1 LLGKLPDF
9 LMGDIM
15 KRVIGF
21 HYTLTDKSGTVLD
34 SSIGDEPLY
43 FLENSQQII
52 PGLEKVIALMN
63 IGDKKKIEVLAAD
76 AYGDVNPELIVKV
89 KKTQFPP
96 DAQLTVGDQFQV
108 NNDQH
113 SPVFTIMSIESDEV
127 TVDGNH
133 PMAGKDLFF
142 DVEIIGMREATT
154 EEMSHGHAHGA
165 HGHGHH

>member
-1 LLGKLPDF
+1 
-9 LMGDIM
+9 M

-21 HYTLTDKSGTVLD
+21 HYTLTDKTGTTLD

-43 FLENSQQII
+43 FLEGSQQII
-52 PGLEKVIALMN
+52 PGLEKVLGLMN
-63 IGDKKKIEVLAAD
+63 VGDKRKIEVKAPD

-113 SPVFTIMSIESDEV
+113 SPVFTIMSIDTEEV

-142 DVEIIGMREATT
+142 DVEIVGVRPATKD
-154 EEMSHGHAHGA
+154 EMTHGHAHGA
-165 HGHGHH
+165 SGQGHHH

>member
-1 LLGKLPDF
+1 
-9 LMGDIM
+9 M

-43 FLENSQQII
+43 FLESSQQII
-52 PGLEKVIALMN
+52 PGLEKVLALMN
-63 IGDKKKIEVLAAD
+63 VGDKKKIEVKAPE
-76 AYGDVNPELIVKV
+76 AYGDVNPELVVKV

-96 DAQLTVGDQFQV
+96 DATLQVGDQFQV

-113 SPVFTIMSIESDEV
+113 SPVFTIMEVGSDEV

-142 DVEIIGMREATT
+142 DVEIIGVRPATT
-154 EEMSHGHAHGA
+154 DEVTHGHAHGA
-165 HGHGHH
+165 SGQGHHH

>member
-1 LLGKLPDF
+1 
-9 LMGDIM
+9 M

-21 HYTLTDKSGTVLD
+21 HYTLTDNAGAVLD

-43 FLENSQQII
+43 FLENSHQII
-52 PGLEKVIALMN
+52 PGLEKVIQLMN
-63 IGDKKKIEVLAAD
+63 VGDKRKIEVKAAD
-76 AYGDVNPELIVKV
+76 AYGDINPELIVKV

-108 NNDQH
+108 NNDAH
-113 SPVFTIMSIESDEV
+113 SPVFTITAIESEDV

-142 DVEIIGMREATT
+142 DVEIVGVRPATN
-154 EEMSHGHAHGA
+154 EEMQHGHAHGA
-165 HGHGHH
+165 HGQGHH

>member
-1 LLGKLPDF
+1 
-9 LMGDIM
+9 MQ
-15 KRVIGF
+15 RVIGF

-63 IGDKKKIEVLAAD
+63 TGDKKKIEVLAAD
-76 AYGDVNPELIVKV
+76 AYGDVNPELVVKV

-113 SPVFTIMSIESDEV
+113 SPVFTIMSIDNDEV

-142 DVEIIGMREATT
+142 DVEIIGMRDATA

>member
-1 LLGKLPDF
+1 
-9 LMGDIM
+9 M

-21 HYTLTDKSGTVLD
+21 HYTLTDKAGTVLD
-34 SSIGDEPLY
+34 SSAGDEPLY

-52 PGLEKVIALMN
+52 PGLEKVISLMN
-63 IGDKKKIEVLAAD
+63 VGDKRKVEVKAND
-76 AYGDVNPELIVKV
+76 AYGDINPDLVVKV

-96 DAQLTVGDQFQV
+96 DAELQVGDQFQV
-108 NNDQH
+108 NNDAQ
-113 SPVFTIMSIESDEV
+113 SPVFTIMAVDTDEV

-142 DVEIIGMREATT
+142 DVEIVGVRPATE

-165 HGHGHH
+165 SGQGGHH

>member
-1 LLGKLPDF
+1 
-9 LMGDIM
+9 M

-21 HYTLTDKSGTVLD
+21 HYTLTDKTGTVLD
-34 SSIGDEPLY
+34 SSVDDEPLY

-52 PGLEKVIALMN
+52 PGLEKVIQLMN
-63 IGDKKKIEVLAAD
+63 VGDKRKIEVKAPD

-96 DAQLTVGDQFQV
+96 GADLQVGDQFQV
-108 NNDQH
+108 NNDPQ
-113 SPVFTIMSIESDEV
+113 SPVFTIMTVETEEV

-142 DVEIIGMREATT
+142 DVEIVGVRPATA
-154 EEMSHGHAHGA
+154 EEETHGHAHGA
-165 HGHGHH
+165 QGTSGHH

>member
-1 LLGKLPDF
+1 
-9 LMGDIM
+9 M

-21 HYTLTDKSGTVLD
+21 HYTLTDKTGTVLD

-63 IGDKKKIEVLAAD
+63 VGDKRKIEVKAAD
-76 AYGDVNPELIVKV
+76 AYGDVNPELVVKV

-96 DAQLTVGDQFQV
+96 GAQLTVGDQFQV
-108 NNDQH
+108 NNDAH
-113 SPVFTIMSIESDEV
+113 SPVFTIMSIDNEDV

-142 DVEIIGMREATT
+142 DVEIVGVRPATAD
-154 EEMSHGHAHGA
+154 EMSHGHAHGA
-165 HGHGHH
+165 HGQGHH

>member
-1 LLGKLPDF
+1 
-9 LMGDIM
+9 M

-21 HYTLTDKSGTVLD
+21 HYTLTDKAGTVLD
-34 SSIGDEPLY
+34 SSIGDEPLF
-43 FLENSQQII
+43 FLENSHQII

-63 IGDKKKIEVLAAD
+63 VGDKRKIEVKAAD
-76 AYGDVNPELIVKV
+76 AYGEINADLVVKV

-96 DAQLTVGDQFQV
+96 GAVLNVGDQFQV

-113 SPVFTIMSIESDEV
+113 SPVFTIMAIDQEDV

-142 DVEIIGMREATT
+142 DVEIVGVRPATQ
-154 EEMSHGHAHGA
+154 EEMAHGHAHGQ

>member
-1 LLGKLPDF
+1 
-9 LMGDIM
+9 M

-21 HYTLTDKSGTVLD
+21 HYTLTDKAGTVLD
-34 SSIGDEPLY
+34 SSVGDEPLF
-43 FLENSQQII
+43 FLEGSQQII
-52 PGLEKVIALMN
+52 PGLEKVVALMN
-63 IGDKKKIEVLAAD
+63 VGDKKKIEVKAND
-76 AYGDVNPELIVKV
+76 AYGEVNPELVVKV

-96 DAQLTVGDQFQV
+96 DANLTIGDQFQV

-113 SPVFTIMSIESDEV
+113 SPVFTIMAIDTDEV

-142 DVEIIGMREATT
+142 DVEIVGSREATA
-154 EEMSHGHAHGA
+154 EEQAHGHAHGA

>member
-1 LLGKLPDF
+1 
-9 LMGDIM
+9 MS

-21 HYTLTDKSGTVLD
+21 HYTLTDKTGTVLD

-43 FLENSQQII
+43 FLEGSQQII
-52 PGLEKVIALMN
+52 PGLESVISLMN
-63 IGDKKKIEVLAAD
+63 VGDKKKVEVQAAN
-76 AYGDVNPELIVKV
+76 AYGDVNPELVVKV

-108 NNDQH
+108 NNDAH
-113 SPVFTIMSIESDEV
+113 SPVFTIMSIETDEV

-142 DVEIIGMREATT
+142 DVEIVGVRPATA
-154 EEMSHGHAHGA
+154 EEVSHGHAHGS
-165 HGHGHH
+165 HGHGGH

>member
-1 LLGKLPDF
+1 
-9 LMGDIM
+9 M

-21 HYTLTDKSGTVLD
+21 HYTLTDKAGTVLD
-34 SSIGDEPLY
+34 SSVGDEPLY

-52 PGLEKVIALMN
+52 PGLEKVISLMN
-63 IGDKKKIEVLAAD
+63 VGDKRKVEVKAND
-76 AYGDVNPELIVKV
+76 AYGDINPDLVVKV

-96 DAQLTVGDQFQV
+96 DAELQVGDQFQV
-108 NNDQH
+108 NNDAH
-113 SPVFTIMSIESDEV
+113 SPVFTIMAVDTEEV

-142 DVEIIGMREATT
+142 DVEIVGVRPATE

-165 HGHGHH
+165 SGQGGHH

>member
-1 LLGKLPDF
+1 
-9 LMGDIM
+9 M

-21 HYTLTDKSGTVLD
+21 HYTLTDKTGTVLD

-89 KKTQFPP
+89 KRTQFPP
-96 DAQLTVGDQFQV
+96 EAELTVGDQFQV

-113 SPVFTIMSIESDEV
+113 SPVFTIMAIESDEV

-142 DVEIIGMREATT
+142 DVEIVGMRDATA
-154 EEMSHGHAHGA
+154 EEVTHGHAHGA
-165 HGHGHH
+165 HGQGHH

>member
-1 LLGKLPDF
+1 
-9 LMGDIM
+9 M

-21 HYTLTDKSGTVLD
+21 HYTLTDKTGNVMD

-52 PGLEKVIALMN
+52 PGLERVIALMN
-63 IGDKKKIEVLAAD
+63 IGDKKKIEVKAAD
-76 AYGDVNPELIVKV
+76 AYGDVNPELVVKV

-96 DAQLTVGDQFQV
+96 GAQLTVGDQFQV
-108 NNDQH
+108 NNDPH
-113 SPVFTIMSIESDEV
+113 SPVFTIMSIDTEEV

-142 DVEIIGMREATT
+142 DVEIVGMRDATKEEEA
-154 EEMSHGHAHGA
+154 HGHAHGA

>member
-1 LLGKLPDF
+1 
-9 LMGDIM
+9 MT

-21 HYTLTDKSGTVLD
+21 HYTLTDKTGTVLD

-43 FLENSQQII
+43 FLEGSQQII
-52 PGLEKVIALMN
+52 PGLESVISLMN
-63 IGDKKKIEVLAAD
+63 VGDKKKVEVNAAN
-76 AYGDVNPELIVKV
+76 AYGDVNPELVVKV

-108 NNDQH
+108 NNDAH
-113 SPVFTIMSIESDEV
+113 SPVFTIMSIDTDEV

-142 DVEIIGMREATT
+142 DVEIVGVRPATA
-154 EEMSHGHAHGA
+154 EEMSHGHAHGS
-165 HGHGHH
+165 HGHGGH

>member
-1 LLGKLPDF
+1 
-9 LMGDIM
+9 MT

-21 HYTLTDKSGTVLD
+21 HYTLTDKTGTVLD

-52 PGLEKVIALMN
+52 PGLESVIALMN
-63 IGDKKKIEVLAAD
+63 VGDKKKIEVNAAN
-76 AYGDVNPELIVKV
+76 AYGDVNPELVVKV

-108 NNDQH
+108 NNDAH
-113 SPVFTIMSIESDEV
+113 SPVFTIMSIDTDEV

-142 DVEIIGMREATT
+142 DVEIVGMRPATA
-154 EEMSHGHAHGA
+154 EEVSHGHAHGS
-165 HGHGHH
+165 HGHGGH